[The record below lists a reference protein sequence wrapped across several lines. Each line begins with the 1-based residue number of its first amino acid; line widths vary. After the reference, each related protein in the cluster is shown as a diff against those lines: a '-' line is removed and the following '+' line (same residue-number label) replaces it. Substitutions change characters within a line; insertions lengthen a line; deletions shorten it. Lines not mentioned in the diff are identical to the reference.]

1 MTAWESLVAGSAL
14 ATGTAW
20 DHLNAQ
26 GGGSSG
32 DVYVVDAGPAE
43 LSTLALAGSALSE
56 PMAADVTGDVSAV
69 IEQVTLE
76 GNINV

>member
-1 MTAWESLVAGSAL
+1 MAGSAL
-14 ATGTAW
+14 AIGTAW

-32 DVYVVDAGPAE
+32 DVYVVDAGAAE
-43 LSTLALAGSALSE
+43 LSALALDGSVLSAS
-56 PMAADVTGDVSAV
+56 MAADVAGSASAV

-76 GNINV
+76 GNIDV